1 LGYPT
6 SRSRREKHSR
16 LMGIVG
22 PCMHKLSWLEGSEWV
37 EHSHPPTF
45 AVERTR
51 VVVGVPRGDPEVFAR
66 LLTSLEAPYFLLY
79 VLHTPRGEGRAGR
92 YQSPSLA
99 ASQVWEFI
107 DRFKRL
113 LSQDAR
119 FDIWGHSP
127 RENGTVVWERHN
139 LLYAY
144 GRVDGFVREL
154 RALGFNAAAPSIPTP
169 HSHSYHPELDTD
181 ARDLLTSLEWSW
193 SKLRPED
200 EQ

>member
-1 LGYPT
+1 
-6 SRSRREKHSR
+6 
-16 LMGIVG
+16 
-22 PCMHKLSWLEGSEWV
+22 MHKLSWLAGSEWL

-45 AVERTR
+45 AREQNRIVA
-51 VVVGVPRGDPEVFAR
+51 GVPRGEPEVFAR
-66 LLTSLEAPYFLLY
+66 LLTSLEPPYFVMY

-107 DRFKRL
+107 GKFKGL

-119 FDIWGHSP
+119 FDIWGHAPS
-127 RENGTVVWERHN
+127 ENGTVVWDRHN

-144 GRVDGFVREL
+144 GPVETFVREL
-154 RALGFNAAAPSIPTP
+154 RALGFSSGAPSIPIP
-169 HSHSYHPELDTD
+169 HSHSYHPELDVD
-181 ARDLLTSLEWSW
+181 ARDLLASFEWSW
-193 SKLRPED
+193 SELRPED